1 MTAETQDRE
10 LVGAYAREGSDA
22 AFHALVRRHVDLVYA
37 TAFRQIG
44 DRGCAEEVTQNVF
57 VALARKAPRLAGLET
72 LAGWLHRTAVLE
84 AKARIRSELRRRERE
99 SAAGQLAELR
109 REGTPALEALVPLL
123 DEALLHLRETDRL
136 ALIVRFMED
145 RPLREVGE
153 VLGVDEDAARKRVSR
168 ALERVAEFFRARGF
182 ALPGGAT
189 AGATALLG
197 QGVQAAPAG
206 LATTSAA
213 AGLAAGGA
221 ATGVSALVFSL
232 MTLTKSQ
239 TALLCAVLATVP
251 LAWQWQVRSEADRS
265 VATLGAAVMAEQ
277 AALDQLAQD
286 ATRMRTAF
294 LRAEAETL
302 TARSRVAALTREPKP
317 APAKAYQW
325 DDGSPLVRVPK
336 EMLKR
341 LPLTAVRD
349 KRGHLTP
356 QMEEALQLT
365 ATESAGIQAA
375 LDRFLAGVHAAEA
388 AVVRPVE
395 PTARDLNRHRPD
407 EVRVFEF
414 PDLKTEIAALRSTL
428 LVDLGEVLDEPRA
441 ELFIRGL
448 EDWMPMDDESHGMNS
463 SMAVFNRAHR
473 VRYYNVSHFRDG
485 DLAFEWG
492 LADASGGSMSVPIAF
507 AEIPDYLRP
516 HLQDWIDGARRAL
529 AEEQARA
536 ASDPKKP

>member
-44 DRGCAEEVTQNVF
+44 DRGFAEEITQNVF
-57 VALARKAPRLAGLET
+57 VALARKAPRLAELET

-109 REGTPALEALVPLL
+109 SEGTPALEALVPLL

-168 ALERVAEFFRARGF
+168 ALERVTDFFRARGF

-189 AGATALLG
+189 AGATALLA

-206 LATTSAA
+206 LAATSAA

-221 ATGVSALVFSL
+221 ATGASALVLSL
-232 MTLTKSQ
+232 MTLTKTQ
-239 TALLCAVLATVP
+239 TALICAVLAGVP
-251 LAWQWQVRSEADRS
+251 LAWQWQVRSDADRNFTS
-265 VATLGAAVMAEQ
+265 LGDALAAERVALNRANDESDR
-277 AALDQLAQD
+277 L
-286 ATRMRTAF
+286 RTAF
-294 LRAEAETL
+294 FRAEAETL
-302 TARSRVAALTREPKP
+302 TTRSRVAVLAAERKP
-317 APAKAYQW
+317 GPAKAYQW
-325 DDGSPLVRVPK
+325 DDNSPLVRVPK

-341 LPLTAVRD
+341 LPLATVRD

-356 QMEEALQLT
+356 QMTEALQLT
-365 ATESAGIQAA
+365 PDEASGIQAA
-375 LDRFLAGVHAAEA
+375 LDRFVAGVHAEEA
-388 AVVRPVE
+388 SVVRRVE
-395 PTARDLNRHRPD
+395 PTDQDLDGHRPD

-414 PDLKTEIAALRSTL
+414 PDLKREVAALRTEL
-428 LVDLGEVLDEPRA
+428 LLDLNQLLDGPRA
-441 ELFIRGL
+441 EMLIQGL
-448 EDWMPMDDESHGMNS
+448 KDWMPLDEEDHGVNS
-463 SMAVFNRAHR
+463 FMAVFNRAHR
-473 VRYYNVSHFRDG
+473 VRYYNVSRFNEGELSFD
-485 DLAFEWG
+485 WG
-492 LADASGGSMSVPIAF
+492 YAAANSSMSTTIA
-507 AEIPDYLRP
+507 AREIPEYLRP
-516 HLQDWIDGARRAL
+516 ALQDWIDDAHRAH
-529 AEEQARA
+529 AEELRA
-536 ASDPKKP
+536 AASAPAKP